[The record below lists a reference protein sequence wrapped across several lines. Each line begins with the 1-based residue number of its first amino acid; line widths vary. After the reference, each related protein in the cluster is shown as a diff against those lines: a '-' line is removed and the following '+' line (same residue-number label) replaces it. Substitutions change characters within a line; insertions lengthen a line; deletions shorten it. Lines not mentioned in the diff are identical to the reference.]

1 MGARTGCRRG
11 KHQLVEVGGPCAGS
25 NSRGVDL
32 SRPSQACRNSSW
44 RCHVMAPRQTRPK
57 LPIISYYIELF
68 HCLRCLTRI
77 HYISSKA
84 LGMTRLRG
92 LFVIVS
98 FFIHRIPLMFHCVAA
113 LATADLACLA
123 QLGHTRNRS
132 KLQVFQCSLRVVA
145 VREGLPKKLYNLRHR
160 LQRIPKA
167 EDLREPY
174 SNKE

>member
-1 MGARTGCRRG
+1 MIWELGQDAAEESISLLRGALCRFKFKGCR
-11 KHQLVEVGGPCAGS
+11 LVQAQPGLQELKLEMSCYGATS
-25 NSRGVDL
+25 NTTKVT
-32 SRPSQACRNSSW
+32 N
-44 RCHVMAPRQTRPK
+44 
-57 LPIISYYIELF
+57 YIQLF

-98 FFIHRIPLMFHCVAA
+98 FFIHRIPPMFHCVAA

-145 VREGLPKKLYNLRHR
+145 VPEGLPKKLT
-160 LQRIPKA
+160 
-167 EDLREPY
+167 
-174 SNKE
+174 